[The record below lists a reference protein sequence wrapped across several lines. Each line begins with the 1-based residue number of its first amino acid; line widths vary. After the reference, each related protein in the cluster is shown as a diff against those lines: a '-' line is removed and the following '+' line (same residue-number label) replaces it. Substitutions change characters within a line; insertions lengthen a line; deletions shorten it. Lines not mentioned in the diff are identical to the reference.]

1 MSSDKIIGSVTW
13 FDSKKGYGFVKVL
26 TPDTDNTGNDIF
38 LHFSNISVNDNE
50 FKVVYP
56 GEYVEF
62 DITSSDDGR
71 PCCLN
76 LTGLYGGDLLT
87 QNPNHR
93 YKIYRKRQRESE
105 PETDTT
111 VEDAEGAESAE
122 SAEDAN

>member
-38 LHFSNISVNDNE
+38 LHFSNISVDDNE

-62 DITSSDDGR
+62 DITSGDDGR

-76 LTGLYGGDLLT
+76 LTGIYGGDLLT

-93 YKIYRKRQRESE
+93 YKIFRKRQREVD
-105 PETDTT
+105 PETADD
-111 VEDAEGAESAE
+111 DAEVDADAES
-122 SAEDAN
+122 S

>member
-26 TPDTDNTGNDIF
+26 TPELDNTGNDIF

-62 DITSSDDGR
+62 EITSGGDGR
-71 PCCLN
+71 PSCLN

-87 QNPNHR
+87 QNTNHR
-93 YKIYRKRQRESE
+93 YKVFRKRQHEE
-105 PETDTT
+105 QVDEEQVDGEQ
-111 VEDAEGAESAE
+111 VDEVNDQ
-122 SAEDAN
+122 